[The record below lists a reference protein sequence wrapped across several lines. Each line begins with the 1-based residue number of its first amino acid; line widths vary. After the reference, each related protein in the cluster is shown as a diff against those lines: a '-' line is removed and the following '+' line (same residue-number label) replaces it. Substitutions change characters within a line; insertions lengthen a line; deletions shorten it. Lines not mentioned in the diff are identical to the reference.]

1 MADFDPELV
10 ERVAKAM
17 FLAGGMAA
25 DWDNVTS
32 QGAREDRDYFRDLA
46 RAALA
51 AYNPPE
57 PRTLTPSMDDQLK
70 ELGRQALREGWEE
83 DSPLWPGSAVSR
95 LIGLLQEHYRL
106 LPAGGVVTQQ
116 HGTLRDIGDDSAGV
130 IARVPRG
137 WTGANYTRTVISWPE
152 DHGPNDNWAI
162 YYGPWT
168 WNGVSP

>member
-1 MADFDPELV
+1 MADFDLELV
-10 ERVAKAM
+10 ERVAEAM

-32 QGAREDRDYFRDLA
+32 EGAQEDRDYFRDLA
-46 RAALA
+46 RAAL
-51 AYNPPE
+51 
-57 PRTLTPSMDDQLK
+57 
-70 ELGRQALREGWEE
+70 
-83 DSPLWPGSAVSR
+83 
-95 LIGLLQEHYRL
+95 GLLHEHYRL

-116 HGTLRDIGDDSAGV
+116 HGTLRDIGEDSAGV
-130 IARVPRG
+130 IGRVPRG

-152 DHGPNDNWAI
+152 DVGPNDNWAI